1 MSKDA
6 LATTSTK
13 EAADRFAVAAKR
25 YASQATRTEKSARKT
40 LVKLGIY
47 TKKGNLTARYK

>member
-13 EAADRFAVAAKR
+13 EAADRFAVAAKK

>member
-1 MSKDA
+1 MSKEA

-13 EAADRFAVAAKR
+13 EAADKFALAARK
-25 YASQATRTEKSARKT
+25 YASQATKTEKSAKKT

-47 TKKGNLTARYK
+47 TEKGNLTARYK